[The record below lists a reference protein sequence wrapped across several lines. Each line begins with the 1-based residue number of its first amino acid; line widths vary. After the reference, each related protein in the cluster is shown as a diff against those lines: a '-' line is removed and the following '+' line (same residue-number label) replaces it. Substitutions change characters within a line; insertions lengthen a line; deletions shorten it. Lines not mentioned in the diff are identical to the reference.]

1 MASLCITDTLKAISD
16 DKSLVLFNTIAL
28 SSWNTAVV
36 ISRLELTRKQ
46 YYSRM
51 SGLVKAGLVMRKNG
65 NSFLT
70 SLGKVV
76 YEAHVLIGEAI
87 QNYWKLKAIDSIEM
101 SSTNHDLSAEE
112 RNRIIDT
119 LIESNNIKNILL
131 DYNSNITTSTE
142 HEKINNNQEL
152 KSQRHQKPQVQKCIH
167 SVG

>member
-28 SSWNTAVV
+28 SSCNAAVV
-36 ISRLELTRKQ
+36 ISRLDLTRKQ

-101 SSTNHDLSAEE
+101 SATNHDLSAEE

-152 KSQRHQKPQVQKCIH
+152 KSQRHQKPQYRK
-167 SVG
+167 